1 MSGGVR
7 TGKVESLLVDID
19 SDNRPGSH
27 SFRYAHRQQT
37 DRSCTH
43 DEDVHIGSA
52 LAFVGDGV
60 DCDGKGFH
68 HSSIDKVNRV
78 GKLVHQVGGSW
89 VSVVD
94 KRDSQL
100 VVSLEG
106 AVKRWVRCKSHVLT
120 NLLSALS

>member
-7 TGKVESLLVDID
+7 AGKVESLLVDVD
-19 SDNRPGSH
+19 CDDCPGPH
-27 SFRYAHRQQT
+27 SFGHTHCQQS

-68 HSSIDKVNRV
+68 HGSIDQVDRV
-78 GKLVHQVGGSW
+78 G
-89 VSVVD
+89 
-94 KRDSQL
+94 
-100 VVSLEG
+100 
-106 AVKRWVRCKSHVLT
+106 
-120 NLLSALS
+120 